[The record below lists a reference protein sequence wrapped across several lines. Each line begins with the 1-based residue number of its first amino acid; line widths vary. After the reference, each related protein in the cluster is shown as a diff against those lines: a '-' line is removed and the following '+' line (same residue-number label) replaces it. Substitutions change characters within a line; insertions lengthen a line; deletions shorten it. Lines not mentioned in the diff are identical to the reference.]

1 MAEEERI
8 EEQGAVEDTSQ
19 YLAAI
24 KELKENTVSK
34 DAYLKLK
41 DENAQLLDSLIN
53 GGQVNM
59 VQPKEEV
66 DIQALRNKL
75 ADQDH
80 DLTNLEFVKT
90 ALELRDAVISQ
101 GGMDPF
107 LPMGHNVDITQDDI
121 DKAENV
127 ANVFRECIDY
137 ADGDS
142 QIFTQE
148 LMRRTKD
155 AMPIMRTRR

>member
-1 MAEEERI
+1 MEDETRI
-8 EEQGAVEDTSQ
+8 EESTAEDTSAQ
-19 YLAAI
+19 YIAAI
-24 KELKENTVSK
+24 KELKENSVDK
-34 DAYLKLK
+34 AAYQKLK

-80 DLTNLEFVKT
+80 DLTNLEFVET
-90 ALELRDAVISQ
+90 ALKLRDAVMEQ
-101 GGMDPF
+101 GGIDPF
-107 LPMGHNVDITQDDI
+107 LPLGHNVDITQDDI
-121 DKAENV
+121 DKADNV
-127 ANVFRECIDY
+127 ANVFRECIEY

>member
-8 EEQGAVEDTSQ
+8 EEQGTVEDTSQ

-34 DAYLKLK
+34 EAYLKLK

-75 ADQDH
+75 ADQDR